1 MFLYGKFSFSNKKQA
16 KFFFDLE
23 KCFTFAELISTN
35 KKFRKMAYVISE
47 DCIACG
53 SCISEC
59 PVDAIAEGDIYVIDA
74 DVCTDCGTC
83 ADVCPSE
90 AISPA

>member
-1 MFLYGKFSFSNKKQA
+1 MTLLIIIWLKH
-16 KFFFDLE
+16 FFKYR
-23 KCFTFAELISTN
+23 KCYTFAELISTN
-35 KKFRKMAYVISE
+35 KNLRKMAYVISE

-59 PVDAIAEGDIYVIDA
+59 PVDAISEGDIYVIDA
-74 DVCTDCGTC
+74 DLCTDCGTC

>member
-1 MFLYGKFSFSNKKQA
+1 LYNVKKKYVKNFSGYRKNH
-16 KFFFDLE
+16 
-23 KCFTFAELISTN
+23 TFVELISIN
-35 KKFRKMAYVISE
+35 KNLRKMAYVISE

-59 PVDAIAEGDIYVIDA
+59 PVDAISEGDIYVIDA
-74 DVCTDCGTC
+74 DLCTDCGTC

>member
-1 MFLYGKFSFSNKKQA
+1 MKFEQNFFSKKGK
-16 KFFFDLE
+16 
-23 KCFTFAELISTN
+23 TVIFASLISTN
-35 KKFRKMAYVISE
+35 KNLKKMAYVISE

-53 SCISEC
+53 SCVSEC
-59 PVDAIAEGDIYVIDA
+59 PVDAISEGDIYVIDP

>member
-1 MFLYGKFSFSNKKQA
+1 MNFYYKIGLKSF
-16 KFFFDLE
+16 FRYR
-23 KCFTFAELISTN
+23 KCFTFAKLISTN
-35 KKFRKMAYVISE
+35 KKFKKMAYVISE

-59 PVDAIAEGDIYVIDA
+59 PVDAISEGDIYVIDA
-74 DVCTDCGTC
+74 DICTDCGTC

-90 AISPA
+90 AISPV